1 MKDNYKLFLQEGNMP
16 LQLLYKNFNFRNMKK
31 LQLVEKVRELG
42 LKNTNLQLLLE
53 TEVLKETSCEDKS
66 ALSERIRRFIRS
78 VKAKLEKHFRSYS
91 NLYKLEVKWLS
102 EDLYYYITP

>member
-31 LQLVEKVRELG
+31 LQLVEKVREVG

-53 TEVLKETSCEDKS
+53 TEVLKETSCEDKL
-66 ALSERIRRFIRS
+66 ALSEIIRS
-78 VKAKLEKHFRSYS
+78 HQKCEG
-91 NLYKLEVKWLS
+91 
-102 EDLYYYITP
+102 